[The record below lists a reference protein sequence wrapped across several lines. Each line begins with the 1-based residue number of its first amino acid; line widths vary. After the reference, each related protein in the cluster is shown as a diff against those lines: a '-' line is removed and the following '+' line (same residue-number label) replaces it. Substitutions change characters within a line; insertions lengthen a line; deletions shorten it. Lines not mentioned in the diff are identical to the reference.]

1 MLGGFHVATIK
12 RDKYLEQLIRKID
25 NGMIKVI
32 TGLRRSGKSY
42 LLNNLFYN
50 YLIREKKIHA
60 NRVIKFAFD
69 SEKDLSLIGE
79 NLLDL
84 KMTKKKVNPQKFSSY
99 LSKKIAKGGHYFIL
113 LDEVQELEAFEFVL
127 NGLLYQNNLDIYV
140 TGSNAKFLVKDI
152 ITEFRGRGDEIHV
165 LPLSFSECW
174 SYYDNDKSKA
184 LDMYLNYGGLPLVVL
199 SQNDEDRINYLNA
212 QIGQT
217 YLNDIIN
224 RYGIRHTNQLD
235 ELFNILASDISGLVN
250 PKKLAATFKSK
261 HRDGLA
267 EDTIANYIK
276 GFKDSFLIDIAHRYN
291 VKGKN
296 YISTPYKIYFEDLG
310 VRNARIGFRQ
320 VEYTHIMENVIYNEL
335 RYRGFLVDV
344 GAVENRETIKDDNG
358 EDKQIK
364 TFLEIDFVANKG
376 SKRYYIQSTYA
387 ISNEEKNEKEIRPL
401 NNTGD
406 SFKKIVVVFDN
417 IVSRQD
423 PNGILYIGLLDFLS
437 DPNSLE
443 R

>member
-1 MLGGFHVATIK
+1 MPNIN

-42 LLNNLFYN
+42 LLNTIFYN
-50 YLIREKKIHA
+50 YLIQEKKIPS

-79 NLLDL
+79 NLLEL
-84 KMTKKKVNPQKFSSY
+84 KKAKKKVDPQKFSSF
-99 LSKKIAKGGHYFIL
+99 LSKKISKTGHYFIL
-113 LDEVQELEAFEFVL
+113 LDEVQELDAFEFVL

-140 TGSNAKFLVKDI
+140 TGSNAKFLVEDI
-152 ITEFRGRGDEIHV
+152 ITEFRGRGDEIHI

-174 SYYDNDKSKA
+174 SYYDSDKSKA

-199 SQNDEDRINYLNA
+199 FNNDEDRINYLNT
-212 QIGQT
+212 QISQT
-217 YLNDIIN
+217 YFSDIIN
-224 RYGIRHTNQLD
+224 RYGIRNTNQLD

-261 HRDGLA
+261 HSDGLT

-276 GFKDSFLIDIAHRYN
+276 YFKSSFLIDIAHRYN

-310 VRNARIGFRQ
+310 IRNARIGFRQ
-320 VEYTHIMENVIYNEL
+320 VEYTHIMENVIFNEL

-344 GAVENRETIKDDNG
+344 GAVEYRETVKDEHGD
-358 EDKQIK
+358 DKQTK

-376 SKRYYIQSTYA
+376 SKRYYIQSAYA
-387 ISNEEKNEKEIRPL
+387 ISSEEKNEKEIKSL

-406 SFKKIVVVFDN
+406 SFKKIVVVFNN
-417 IVSRQD
+417 IVPRQD
-423 PNGILYIGLLDFLS
+423 QNGILYIGLLDFLT